1 MLLRNKIGKRLSIH
15 LFLKL
20 ILPPLGRAGVGIS
33 FFEQPFLKL
42 TLPPL
47 GRVGV
52 GISRFVHPFLK
63 LSLPPLGRVGVGIS
77 RFEQPFLKLT
87 LPPLGRAGVGIRLFG
102 LSLSSPFHTDLPCFR
117 FVHSPYVPTSC
128 ISLGHKWD

>member
-15 LFLKL
+15 PFLKL

-33 FFEQPFLKL
+33 RFVLPFLKL

-52 GISRFVHPFLK
+52 GIRF
-63 LSLPPLGRVGVGIS
+63 
-77 RFEQPFLKLT
+77 
-87 LPPLGRAGVGIRLFG
+87 FG
-102 LSLSSPFHTDLPCFR
+102 LSLSSPFHTDLPFFR
-117 FVHSPYVPTSC
+117 FVHSPYAPTSC
-128 ISLGHKWD
+128 MSLRHKWD

>member
-1 MLLRNKIGKRLSIH
+1 MLLRNKIEKSLSVH
-15 LFLKL
+15 
-20 ILPPLGRAGVGIS
+20 
-33 FFEQPFLKL
+33 PFLKL

-47 GRVGV
+47 GRAGVGIRRFEQPFLKLILPLLGRAGV
-52 GISRFVHPFLK
+52 GISLFVH
-63 LSLPPLGRVGVGIS
+63 
-77 RFEQPFLKLT
+77 PFLKLT

-117 FVHSPYVPTSC
+117 FVHSPYAPTSC

>member
-15 LFLKL
+15 
-20 ILPPLGRAGVGIS
+20 
-33 FFEQPFLKL
+33 PFLKL

-47 GRVGV
+47 GRVGM
-52 GISRFVHPFLK
+52 GISRFVLPFLK
-63 LSLPPLGRVGVGIS
+63 LA
-77 RFEQPFLKLT
+77 
-87 LPPLGRAGVGIRLFG
+87 LPPLGRAGVGISLFG

-117 FVHSPYVPTSC
+117 FVHSPYAPTSC